1 MNYDFEDS
9 ETLHKVDALIKKGV
23 GNLDESELDMYVE
36 YRTYVKARELVE
48 TEYKDKLAQ
57 VDAKSCELTEKIA
70 QASADAFEAHQA
82 KVKAIAAIADA
93 NDSEV

>member
-9 ETLHKVDALIKKGV
+9 TTLHKVDALIKKGV

-36 YRTYVKARELVE
+36 YRANVKARELVE
-48 TEYKDKLAQ
+48 SEYKDKLAE
-57 VDAKSCELTEKIA
+57 VDAKNCELSEKIA

-82 KVKAIAAIADA
+82 KVKAMAAIADA